1 MAADKIKFMRELIK
15 DRLSKVREQ
24 ITEEAYLLY
33 CSMVDDC
40 SDYEELKHMADIEL
54 QVGYIEYINVNIVKR
69 LKDMGY
75 DLANVSE
82 VLKGFCGIDSPID
95 LSTREVERDDVFDV
109 RELIM
114 GDDEELQT
122 EIMAGVIR
130 EMAARMQ
137 NTPDG
142 FITEEGVRPGEKC
155 LIEYYDEV
163 EAEQS
168 EKDLDSLL
176 NNMMQDEHEK
186 YVEDGLVQD
195 VEEELGVELEDAFNE
210 IDDIESTF
218 NNIEIDEDGLDI
230 EFQEDSDINNFGLD
244 DMYLDIPDDEQY
256 DFNMGAE
263 VENLG
268 EQFGDFENSEGFDL
282 DDLMSGNIQID
293 GLDSLENTEPDF
305 GVLLS
310 GDELDI
316 EDDEFNIEEDESGDD
331 LNFDSLLEDGEDNE
345 VDFDALFVGEDN
357 TSEPDFDNLL
367 GDDFMDTEDG
377 DDVNLDSL
385 LADDFD
391 DSIGGDEPDF
401 DSLLGD
407 VAYEDTDFDSL
418 LGDEADGDTDFDS
431 LLDGDDND
439 EPDFDSLLGDEAD
452 GDIDFESLIE
462 DEDGGEVDFD
472 SLIEDDSIDDNNVN
486 FDSLLDSEPEDQ
498 FDALFNSVTSNSNNS
513 NSRSLSEAINNN
525 IPLKAENNNKGNNV
539 VNKNGGVFTN
549 NETQK
554 TFNTIANVGKRIE
567 GLFKGKGKK

>member
-142 FITEEGVRPGEKC
+142 FVTEEGVRPGEKC

-176 NNMMQDEHEK
+176 NNMLQDEHER

-244 DMYLDIPDDEQY
+244 DMDLDIPDDEQY
-256 DFNMGAE
+256 DFNMGAD

-293 GLDSLENTEPDF
+293 GLDSLEYTEPDF

-316 EDDEFNIEEDESGDD
+316 EDDEFDIEEDESGDD

-345 VDFDALFVGEDN
+345 VDFDTLLVGEDN

-367 GDDFMDTEDG
+367 GDDFMDNEDG
-377 DDVNLDSL
+377 DDVNFDSL

-401 DSLLGD
+401 DSLI
-407 VAYEDTDFDSL
+407 E
-418 LGDEADGDTDFDS
+418 DEADGDVDFDS

-439 EPDFDSLLGDEAD
+439 EPDFDSLIEDEAD
-452 GDIDFESLIE
+452 GDVDFDSLIE

-472 SLIEDDSIDDNNVN
+472 SLIEDDSMDDNNIN

>member
-40 SDYEELKHMADIEL
+40 SDYEELKPMADIEL
-54 QVGYIEYINVNIVKR
+54 QVGYIEYINIDIVKR

-95 LSTREVERDDVFDV
+95 LSTREVERDDIFDV

-176 NNMMQDEHEK
+176 NDMMKDEQEK
-186 YVEDGLVQD
+186 YVNNGLVQD
-195 VEEELGVELEDAFNE
+195 VEEELGIELEDAFNE

-230 EFQEDSDINNFGLD
+230 EFQEESEDIDIEMDGID
-244 DMYLDIPDDEQY
+244 LDILEDEQY
-256 DFNMGAE
+256 DFEDIADDENMGKQ
-263 VENLG
+263 L
-268 EQFGDFENSEGFDL
+268 GDFENSDEFSL
-282 DDLMSGNIQID
+282 DDLMGGDIQID
-293 GLDSLENTEPDF
+293 GMDDSEDGGLD
-305 GVLLS
+305 
-310 GDELDI
+310 
-316 EDDEFNIEEDESGDD
+316 
-331 LNFDSLLEDGEDNE
+331 FDSLLSDDEFDIEEEIDGIEDSDDFEFNDLVDVDDAEDSNNFDFNDLVEE
-345 VDFDALFVGEDN
+345 VDDIELEDDGD
-357 TSEPDFDNLL
+357 EVDFDNLL
-367 GDDFMDTEDG
+367 DG
-377 DDVNLDSL
+377 NEESEE
-385 LADDFD
+385 
-391 DSIGGDEPDF
+391 IDF
-401 DSLLGD
+401 DSMLGD
-407 VAYEDTDFDSL
+407 DAEDSGETDFDGL
-418 LGDEADGDTDFDS
+418 LGDEFEEDGDSTDLDSLIDDEEDNSVDFDS
-431 LLDGDDND
+431 LLDSG
-439 EPDFDSLLGDEAD
+439 PG
-452 GDIDFESLIE
+452 
-462 DEDGGEVDFD
+462 
-472 SLIEDDSIDDNNVN
+472 
-486 FDSLLDSEPEDQ
+486 DQ

>member
-1 MAADKIKFMRELIK
+1 VVRIMAADKIKFMRELIK

-95 LSTREVERDDVFDV
+95 LSNREVERDDVFDV

-142 FITEEGVRPGEKC
+142 FVTEEGVRPGEKC

-176 NNMMQDEHEK
+176 NSMMQDEHER

-244 DMYLDIPDDEQY
+244 DMDLDIPDDEQY
-256 DFNMGAE
+256 DFNMGAD

-293 GLDSLENTEPDF
+293 GLDSLEYTEPDF

-316 EDDEFNIEEDESGDD
+316 EDDEFDIEEDESGDD
-331 LNFDSLLEDGEDNE
+331 LNFDSLLEDGEDNKDNE
-345 VDFDALFVGEDN
+345 VDFDALLAGEDN

-377 DDVNLDSL
+377 DDVNFDSL

-401 DSLLGD
+401 DSLI
-407 VAYEDTDFDSL
+407 E
-418 LGDEADGDTDFDS
+418 DEADGDVDFD
-431 LLDGDDND
+431 
-439 EPDFDSLLGDEAD
+439 
-452 GDIDFESLIE
+452 SLIE

-472 SLIEDDSIDDNNVN
+472 SLIEDDSMDDNNIN

>member
-142 FITEEGVRPGEKC
+142 FVTEEGVRPGEKC

-176 NNMMQDEHEK
+176 NSMMQDEHEK

-244 DMYLDIPDDEQY
+244 DMDLDIPDDEQY
-256 DFNMGAE
+256 DFNMGAD

-293 GLDSLENTEPDF
+293 GLDSLEYTEPDF

-316 EDDEFNIEEDESGDD
+316 EDDEFDIEEDESGDD

-345 VDFDALFVGEDN
+345 DNEVDFDALLAGEDN

-377 DDVNLDSL
+377 DDVNFDSL

-401 DSLLGD
+401 DSLI
-407 VAYEDTDFDSL
+407 E
-418 LGDEADGDTDFDS
+418 DEADGDVDFDS

-439 EPDFDSLLGDEAD
+439 EPDFDSLIEDEAD
-452 GDIDFESLIE
+452 GDVDFDSLIE

-472 SLIEDDSIDDNNVN
+472 SLIEDDSMDDNNIN